1 MERIERPERE
11 TGRKSKG
18 RIESRKEQMSRT
30 EGVRNGGEDGGEGTR
45 ERRDE
50 RIGEQRT

>member
-18 RIESRKEQMSRT
+18 SRKEQMSRT